1 MHLLLT
7 TRDRAYRGLGARL
20 LEEAKKEAR
29 NRGIALLRLSC
40 YAGPD
45 GGLVQWYEKMG
56 FSRNPPEVIPVPN
69 WDSGGPWPKAVME
82 MKVALEEERRDE

>member
-40 YAGPD
+40 YAGAD
-45 GGLVQWYEKMG
+45 GGLVRVYEKMG
-56 FSRNPPEVIPVPN
+56 FSRIHVRSLSCRI
-69 WDSGGPWPKAVME
+69 GT
-82 MKVALEEERRDE
+82 VAGRGRRL